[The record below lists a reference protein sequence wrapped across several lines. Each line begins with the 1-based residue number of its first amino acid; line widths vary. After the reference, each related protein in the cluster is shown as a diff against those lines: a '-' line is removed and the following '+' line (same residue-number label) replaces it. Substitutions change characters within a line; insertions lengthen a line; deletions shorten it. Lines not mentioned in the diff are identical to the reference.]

1 MANLRSN
8 IIKYILI
15 TLILLSGVTFVIKFA
30 GPNLLIQY
38 ISYGIGDC
46 KQIPILCME
55 PDEKIIQPP
64 IELSEAYLQELV
76 PQKFPHM
83 SILCPKGFTVV
94 QELIKR
100 PYYKKNKW
108 LDNGRII
115 YLLYQEPGE
124 FLKLYPNVKR
134 QGINN
139 NYEFMERLNSANL
152 NKIKNIT
159 DAFFVIMKSVFT
171 PDIGNQKIAK
181 IIRFQT
187 RQLKGFINYNLSW
200 PNSYYDCNIIDSEDN
215 FYKVYIKDI
224 GNKLDLNKVFTIIS
238 TVKFIE

>member
-1 MANLRSN
+1 MAAKRL
-8 IIKYILI
+8 IKYLTGTI
-15 TLILLSGVTFVIKFA
+15 TLSLAIVFVIKFV

-46 KQIPILCME
+46 KTIPILCME
-55 PDEKIIQPP
+55 PEEKVAWPTEP
-64 IELSEAYLQELV
+64 LARYLQELV

-83 SILCPKGFTVV
+83 AILCPKGFTIV

-124 FLKLYPNVKR
+124 FLRLYPDVKK
-134 QGINN
+134 QGVKN
-139 NYEFMERLNSANL
+139 NYEFIQRLSSANL
-152 NKIKNIT
+152 SKVKNIT
-159 DAFFVIMKSVFT
+159 DAFFIIMKSIFT
-171 PDIGNQKIAK
+171 PDIGNQKIVK
-181 IIRFQT
+181 MIKFQT
-187 RQLKGFINYNLSW
+187 DQFRGFINYNLAC
-200 PNSYYDCNIIDSEDN
+200 PDSYYDCNIVDSQDN

-224 GNKLDLNKVFTIIS
+224 GNNLDLNKVLAIIS
-238 TVKFIE
+238 TIKPIA